1 MTTTRYTALSLALAI
16 TLGAA
21 TIGCE
26 KGPAER
32 AGENVDR
39 AVDDVKDTV
48 KDATN

>member
-1 MTTTRYTALSLALAI
+1 MNIRGYTALSLVLAI
-16 TLGAA
+16 ALGTA

-39 AVDDVKDTV
+39 AVDDLKDAA

>member
-1 MTTTRYTALSLALAI
+1 MNTTKYTALSLALAMV
-16 TLGAA
+16 LGAA

-39 AVDDVKDTV
+39 AVDDVKDAA